1 MKNICVFCGSGSG
14 ITSDYTKMA
23 HDLGAELT
31 KRNMGL
37 VYGGAS
43 IGVMGAVAEG
53 CLSSGGKVY
62 GVIPQSIKD
71 LEVGHEGLT
80 QLEVVDTMHDRKAR
94 MYDLSDAFFAL
105 PGGMGTLDELC
116 EIVTWAQLQYHTKPC
131 YVINYNGFFDAL
143 MQHFKFINQQG
154 FLSDDHLKLVR
165 EFPDFASAL
174 NDFESLK

>member
-14 ITSDYTKMA
+14 KGDHYTEMA
-23 HDLGAELT
+23 KSLGEELAN
-31 KRNMGL
+31 RNMGL

-43 IGVMGAVAEG
+43 IGVMGAVADG
-53 CLSSGGKVY
+53 CLDAGGKVF
-62 GVIPQSIKD
+62 GVIPQSIID
-71 LEVGHEGLT
+71 LEVGHAGLS

-116 EIVTWAQLQYHTKPC
+116 EIVTWAQLQYHAKPC

-143 MQHFKFINQQG
+143 MNHFKYINQQG
-154 FLSDDHLKLVR
+154 FLSDAHLELVR
-165 EFPDFASAL
+165 EFPDFQSAL
-174 NDFESLK
+174 NDFEQL